1 MEFLLIYL
9 LIISIISCII
19 TIYDK
24 YCAVRGKWRVKEFT
38 LLLLSIM
45 GGSVFMYLTMLAIRH
60 KTRKSRFMIGIPI
73 IIICQ
78 ILIYIFVRMAIN
90 GA

>member
-9 LIISIISCII
+9 LIISIISCLI

-24 YCAVRGKWRVKEFT
+24 HCAIRGKWRVKEFS

-45 GGSVFMYLTMLAIRH
+45 GGSGFMYLTMLTIRH
-60 KTRKSRFMIGIPI
+60 KTRKPKFMIGIPI
-73 IIICQ
+73 IILCQ

>member
-24 YCAVRGKWRVKEFT
+24 HCAIRGKWRVKEFT

-45 GGSVFMYLTMLAIRH
+45 GGSAFMYLTMLAIRH
-60 KTRKSRFMIGIPI
+60 KTRKPKFMVGIPI
-73 IIICQ
+73 IILCQ
-78 ILIYIFVRMAIN
+78 ILIFIFVRMTLN

>member
-9 LIISIISCII
+9 LIISIISCFI

-24 YCAVRGKWRVKEFT
+24 HCAIIGKWRVKEFT
-38 LLLLSIM
+38 LILLSIM
-45 GGSVFMYLTMLAIRH
+45 GGSMFMYLTMLAIRH
-60 KTRKSRFMIGIPI
+60 KTRKPKFMIGIPI
-73 IIICQ
+73 IILCQ
-78 ILIYIFVRMAIN
+78 ILIFIFVRMALN

>member
-9 LIISIISCII
+9 LIISIISCLI

-24 YCAVRGKWRVKEFT
+24 HCAIIGKWRVKEFT
-38 LLLLSIM
+38 LILLSIM
-45 GGSVFMYLTMLAIRH
+45 GGSGFMYLTMLAIRH
-60 KTRKSRFMIGIPI
+60 KTRKPKFMVGIPI
-73 IIICQ
+73 IILCQ
-78 ILIYIFVRMAIN
+78 ILIYIFVRMTLN

>member
-1 MEFLLIYL
+1 FLLIYL

-24 YCAVRGKWRVKEFT
+24 HCAIRGRWRVKEFT

-45 GGSVFMYLTMLAIRH
+45 GGSVFMYLTMLAVRH
-60 KTRKSRFMIGIPI
+60 KTRKPKFMIGIPI

-78 ILIYIFVRMAIN
+78 IGIIIFVRMAIN